1 MRTALLSDVDAI
13 TELINAAFQAEKPFF
28 DGDRVNRE
36 KVREFMRTGQ
46 FLLAE
51 DSEGLASC
59 VYLEVHKG
67 RGYVGLLSVDPPR
80 QGTGLG
86 RKLMYAAEEYFRS
99 AGCTGADLRVISPR
113 TALPAFYRRLGYVET
128 GTAPFPSEVQSK
140 VPGHYIIMSKEFV

>member
-67 RGYVGLLSVDPPR
+67 RGYVGLLSVDPPQ

-99 AGCTGADLRVISPR
+99 AGCTGVDLRVISPR
-113 TALPAFYRRLGYVET
+113 TVLPAFYRRLGYIET
-128 GTAPFPSEVQSK
+128 GAAPFPSEVQCK
-140 VPGHYIIMSKEFV
+140 VRGHYIIMSKEFV

>member
-59 VYLEVHKG
+59 VYLEVHEG
-67 RGYVGLLSVDPPR
+67 RGYVGLLSVDPPK

-99 AGCTGADLRVISPR
+99 AGCTGVDLRVISPR
-113 TALPAFYRRLGYVET
+113 TVLPAFYRRLGYVET

-140 VPGHYIIMSKEFV
+140 VRGHYIIMSKEFV